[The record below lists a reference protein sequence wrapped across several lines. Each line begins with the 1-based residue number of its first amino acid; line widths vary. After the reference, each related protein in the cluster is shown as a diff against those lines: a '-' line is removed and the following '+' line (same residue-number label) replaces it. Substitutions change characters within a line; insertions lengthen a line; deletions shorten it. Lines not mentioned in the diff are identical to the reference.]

1 MANVTKINGES
12 GKNGI
17 FAMRLANIP
26 IILES
31 GNLDENGENLLSRV
45 NLAKKSPKV
54 WKEFKWNYISGIAS
68 CIYLEIWASSS
79 LMQNI
84 SVLK

>member
-1 MANVTKINGES
+1 MANVTKMANRS

-31 GNLDENGENLLSRV
+31 GDFDENGENLLATV
-45 NLAKKSPKV
+45 NLAKESPKV
-54 WKEFKWNYISGIAS
+54 
-68 CIYLEIWASSS
+68 
-79 LMQNI
+79 
-84 SVLK
+84 

>member
-1 MANVTKINGES
+1 MRIWQRSPEGLRKFKGDFKRCSLKSGLVDVNGKCDKNGES

-31 GNLDENGENLLSRV
+31 GDFDE
-45 NLAKKSPKV
+45 
-54 WKEFKWNYISGIAS
+54 I
-68 CIYLEIWASSS
+68 
-79 LMQNI
+79 
-84 SVLK
+84 

>member
-1 MANVTKINGES
+1 MENVTKNGES

-31 GNLDENGENLLSRV
+31 GDFDENGENLLAKV
-45 NLAKKSPKV
+45 NVAKKSPQV
-54 WKEFKWNYISGIAS
+54 
-68 CIYLEIWASSS
+68 
-79 LMQNI
+79 
-84 SVLK
+84 